1 MYTLMTFLFN
11 FVINAIRQEK
21 NKKDIMIGKEE
32 VQLPLFA
39 DTVIVYVQDLM
50 KYTKRLLGQRVNLA
64 RDRIQE

>member
-1 MYTLMTFLFN
+1 
-11 FVINAIRQEK
+11 
-21 NKKDIMIGKEE
+21 MIGKEE